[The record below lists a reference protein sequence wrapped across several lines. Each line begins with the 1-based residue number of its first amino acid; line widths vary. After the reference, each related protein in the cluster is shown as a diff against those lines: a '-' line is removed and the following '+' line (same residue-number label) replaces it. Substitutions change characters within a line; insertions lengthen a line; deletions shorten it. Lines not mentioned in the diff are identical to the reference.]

1 MFKRFTLAIIVAVSI
16 VNAAPSQAEVTP
28 VRHFLM
34 SCKATPN
41 IECIKSITA
50 ISETGMKSTAT
61 APIRSVEVTGGLNPI
76 DVREEWAFDGF
87 KFEGTAGNRAVPG
100 IVYRPKGSEDCDAA
114 RCITGIEELQVGMQA
129 SWLNATL
136 DEWKK
141 LEVDLSRRGNQY
153 LCGTVAQPTICH
165 RNHNFNTQVTFEIVV
180 RMPLEFEPAALLG
193 SVKNLSFS
201 KSSSVETIDGVSYRD
216 LVMRFDPQVLQRPLF
231 SNLIPNPLGTSD
243 YADFESDAS
252 NFWIVG
258 SKSIQATGLGK
269 CSTVPFI
276 TVLSNSTY
284 QDLPVWNPFTQS
296 IDVTLTASHFRA
308 DGNPHIGYFEA
319 TISKAM
325 GRCLWGIDLSTKS
338 EAKMSISYS
347 GAAGPEVQTVTG
359 RFDGDNYI
367 LFSANF
373 HYSSPKVSLTL
384 QDSSP
389 VVAPTQAPVP
399 LFKNIAIT
407 CYKGK
412 LKKVVKGSNPVC
424 PTGYK
429 KK

>member
-1 MFKRFTLAIIVAVSI
+1 MFKRVGLAIVVTLSSLSPL
-16 VNAAPSQAEVTP
+16 PSYADSRP

-34 SCKATPN
+34 SCQSTPS

-50 ISETGMKSTAT
+50 ISPSGMRSTT
-61 APIRSVEVTGGLNPI
+61 TSPIRSVKVTGGLNPI
-76 DVREEWAFDGF
+76 DEREEWAFTGF
-87 KFEGTAGNRAVPG
+87 QFEGTAGNKAVPG
-100 IVYRPKGSEDCDAA
+100 VVYRPKGSEDCDAA

-129 SWLNATL
+129 SWLNATPE
-136 DEWKK
+136 EWKK
-141 LEVDLSRRGNQY
+141 LEVDLTRRGNQY

-165 RNHNFNTQVTFEIVV
+165 RNHNFNTPVTFEIIV

-201 KSSSVETIDGVSYRD
+201 KGSGTETIGGIRYRD
-216 LVMRFDPQVLQRPLF
+216 LTMRFDPQILQRPLF

-284 QDLPVWNPFTQS
+284 QDLPVWNPITQS

-319 TISKAM
+319 TVSKAM
-325 GRCLWGIDLSTKS
+325 GRCLWGIDLSMKS
-338 EAKMSISYS
+338 EAKMSITYS
-347 GAAGPEVQTVTG
+347 GASGPEVQTVAG
-359 RFDGDNYI
+359 RFDGENYI

-384 QDSSP
+384 QDSSHA
-389 VVAPTQAPVP
+389 VAATQAPVP
-399 LFKNIAIT
+399 LVKSIAIT

-412 LKKVVKGSNPVC
+412 VKKTVKGKKPVC
-424 PTGYK
+424 PAGYTK
-429 KK
+429 K